1 MRIRLKG
8 LNSITKRLAD
18 GTRRTYWY
26 AWKGGPPLRGEPG
39 TPEFTAS
46 YNAAAAV
53 KVTPPDGVLLRNPT
67 AALYSASMGVTVLL
81 TTTKSLLLYNND
93 FCILL
98 HCAIG
103 KTGAGA
109 EVAAK

>member
-1 MRIRLKG
+1 MILGTFFLRIATLRRNHAECTGACLDDFEDVIFLRRK
-8 LNSITKRLAD
+8 IVD
-18 GTRRTYWY
+18 GM
-26 AWKGGPPLRGEPG
+26 APG
-39 TPEFTAS
+39 Q
-46 YNAAAAV
+46 
-53 KVTPPDGVLLRNPT
+53 

-98 HCAIG
+98 HCTIG

>member
-1 MRIRLKG
+1 
-8 LNSITKRLAD
+8 
-18 GTRRTYWY
+18 
-26 AWKGGPPLRGEPG
+26 
-39 TPEFTAS
+39 
-46 YNAAAAV
+46 
-53 KVTPPDGVLLRNPT
+53 
-67 AALYSASMGVTVLL
+67 MGVTVLL

-98 HCAIG
+98 HYTIG